1 MEQAAQTEMTKMHFS
16 RNLEH
21 NVTRNLSSKLKVVTS
36 SPLVNLIVL
45 VFGKSLEN
53 ILKVMASGGK
63 DSHVKVLPLNWEEVT
78 LLLHLQ
84 ICTNM
89 RKCKY
94 GNMQKLIF
102 LPPI

>member
-1 MEQAAQTEMTKMHFS
+1 MEQAVQTDMTKMHFS

-53 ILKVMASGGK
+53 ILKVMASGK

-78 LLLHLQ
+78 LLLQ

-89 RKCKY
+89 QLCKY

-102 LPPI
+102 FPPI

>member
-45 VFGKSLEN
+45 VLGKSFEN
-53 ILKVMASGGK
+53 MLKVLASGK

-94 GNMQKLIF
+94 GNMQK
-102 LPPI
+102 

>member
-1 MEQAAQTEMTKMHFS
+1 MEDAVQTEMTKMHFS

-53 ILKVMASGGK
+53 ILKVLASGK
-63 DSHVKVLPLNWEEVT
+63 DSHVKVLPLNWEEVI
-78 LLLHLQ
+78 L
-84 ICTNM
+84 IY
-89 RKCKY
+89 KY
-94 GNMQKLIF
+94 A
-102 LPPI
+102 

>member
-21 NVTRNLSSKLKVVTS
+21 NVTRNLSTKLKVVTS

-53 ILKVMASGGK
+53 MLKVLASGK